1 MADIKIKERK
11 TGTIKKFDKAT
22 NFTKK
27 LKDSAVTIKNKTNY
41 NAEENTP
48 NEYGGDKISQGTSII
63 FHKGI
68 DTFNKYGKKSAKE
81 TAKNVQKITQ
91 KIKKKAEK
99 RAIKTAQKTA
109 KSTIKNTKRTIKTA
123 KKTGKIAYKTAKNT
137 AKITAKATKEATKRA
152 VQIAKATVKATAQ
165 AIKVAVK
172 VTIAT
177 IKAIIMAIKGLVAL
191 IVAGGWVSVII
202 IVVIALIALIC
213 CSVYGI
219 FFSSEEDVGD
229 QTMSFIIAEIN
240 MEFSNKITEIQ
251 NTNQHDEYEIN
262 SNRAEWKDILAIYT
276 VSISEGE
283 EQTEVIT
290 LDDKKIQKL
299 KDIFWEMNK
308 INYRVD
314 EIEKDIETIDENG
327 NKKTEKTKRK
337 VLYIDITNTSIEE
350 MMNKYNFTGKQ
361 RQQVAE
367 LTSEE
372 YASLWNN
379 VIYGSSVGSQDIVEV
394 AKSQIGNKGGQPY
407 WSWYGFSSRVEWCA
421 CFVSWCAEQCGY
433 IQAGII
439 PKFASV
445 NQEGVPFF
453 KTIGLW
459 QDGGYSPKRRRYN
472 LF

>member
-202 IVVIALIALIC
+202 IVVIALISLIC

-229 QTMSFIIAEIN
+229 QTMSSIIAEIN

-251 NTNQHDEYEIN
+251 NNNEHDEYEIN

-308 INYRVD
+308 INYRVE

>member
-99 RAIKTAQKTA
+99 RVIKTAQKTA

-123 KKTGKIAYKTAKNT
+123 KKTGKVAYKTAKNT
-137 AKITAKATKEATKRA
+137 AKITAKATKEATKR
-152 VQIAKATVKATAQ
+152 VVRIAKATAQ
-165 AIKVAVK
+165 AIKVTVK

-202 IVVIALIALIC
+202 IVVIALISLIC

-229 QTMSFIIAEIN
+229 QTMSSIIAEIN

-251 NTNQHDEYEIN
+251 NNNEHDEYEIN

-308 INYRVD
+308 INYRVE

>member
-229 QTMSFIIAEIN
+229 QTMSFVITEIN

-251 NTNQHDEYEIN
+251 NNNEHDEYEIN

-276 VSISEGE
+276 VSISGGE

-308 INYRVD
+308 INYRIE

-350 MMNKYNFTGKQ
+350 MMNKYNFTEKQ

-407 WSWYGFSSRVEWCA
+407 WSWYGFTSRVEWCA
-421 CFVSWCAEQCGY
+421 CFVSWCANECGY
-433 IQAGII
+433 INSGII
-439 PKFASV
+439 PKFASC
-445 NQEGVPFF
+445 QSEGVTWF
-453 KTIGLW
+453 KTCGLW
-459 QDGGYSPKRRRYN
+459 QDRGYIPKARRYN
-472 LF
+472 IF

>member
-48 NEYGGDKISQGTSII
+48 NEYGGAKISQGTSII

-202 IVVIALIALIC
+202 IVVIALISLIC

-229 QTMSFIIAEIN
+229 QTMSSIIAEIN

-251 NTNQHDEYEIN
+251 NNNEHDEYEIN

-276 VSISEGE
+276 VSISGGE

-308 INYRVD
+308 INYRVE

>member
-99 RAIKTAQKTA
+99 RVIKTAQKTA

-123 KKTGKIAYKTAKNT
+123 KKTGKVAYKTAKNT
-137 AKITAKATKEATKRA
+137 AKITAKATKEATKR
-152 VQIAKATVKATAQ
+152 VVRIAKATAQ
-165 AIKVAVK
+165 AIKVTVK

-202 IVVIALIALIC
+202 IVVIALISLIC

-229 QTMSFIIAEIN
+229 QTMSSIIAEIN

-251 NTNQHDEYEIN
+251 NNNQHDEYEIN

-308 INYRVD
+308 INYRVE

>member
-137 AKITAKATKEATKRA
+137 AKITAKATKEATKR
-152 VQIAKATVKATAQ
+152 VVRIAKATAQ
-165 AIKVAVK
+165 AIKVTVK

-202 IVVIALIALIC
+202 IVVIALISLIC

-229 QTMSFIIAEIN
+229 QTMSSIIAEIN

-251 NTNQHDEYEIN
+251 NNNEHDEYEIN

-308 INYRVD
+308 INYRVE

>member
-152 VQIAKATVKATAQ
+152 VQIAKATAKATAQ
-165 AIKVAVK
+165 AIKVAIK

-177 IKAIIMAIKGLVAL
+177 IKAIILAIKGLIAL

-229 QTMSFIIAEIN
+229 KTMSSVIAEIN

-251 NTNQHDEYEIN
+251 NNNEHEEYEIN
-262 SNRAEWKDILAIYT
+262 SNRAEWKEILAIYT
-276 VSISEGE
+276 VEISRGE

-290 LDDKKIQKL
+290 LDDKKIEKL

-308 INYRVD
+308 INHRVEEVEK
-314 EIEKDIETIDENG
+314 EIQTTDENG
-327 NKKTEKTKRK
+327 NEKTEKIKRK
-337 VLYIDITNTSIEE
+337 VLYIDITKTSVEE
-350 MMNKYNFTGKQ
+350 MMNRYNFTEKQ
-361 RQQVAE
+361 RLQVAE

-379 VIYGSSVGSQDIVEV
+379 VIYGSSVGSQDIVQV

-407 WSWYGFSSRVEWCA
+407 WSWYGFNSRVEWCA

-453 KTIGLW
+453 KAIGLW
-459 QDGGYSPKRRRYN
+459 KDGGYSPKRRRYN

>member
-11 TGTIKKFDKAT
+11 QGTIKKFDKAT

-27 LKDSAVTIKNKTNY
+27 LKDSAVTIKDKTNY
-41 NAEENTP
+41 NVEENTAT
-48 NEYGGDKISQGTSII
+48 EYGGDKISQGTSII

-68 DTFNKYGKKSAKE
+68 DSFNKYGKKSAKE
-81 TAKNVQKITQ
+81 TAKNVQKVTQ
-91 KIKKKAEK
+91 KIKKKVEK
-99 RAIKTAQKTA
+99 RAIKTAQKTTKA
-109 KSTIKNTKRTIKTA
+109 TIKNTKRTIKTA
-123 KKTGKIAYKTAKNT
+123 KKTGKVAYKTAKNT

-152 VQIAKATVKATAQ
+152 VQLARATAKATVQ
-165 AIKVAVK
+165 AIKVAIK

-177 IKAIIMAIKGLVAL
+177 IKAIILAIKGLIAL

-229 QTMSFIIAEIN
+229 QTMSSVIAEIN

-251 NTNQHDEYEIN
+251 NTNEHNEYEIN

-276 VSISEGE
+276 VEISGGE

-290 LDDKKIQKL
+290 LDDKKIEKL
-299 KDIFWEMNK
+299 KNIFWEMNK
-308 INYRVD
+308 INYRV
-314 EIEKDIETIDENG
+314 EEVEKEIETIDENE
-327 NKKTEKTKRK
+327 NKKTEKAKRK
-337 VLYIDITNTSIEE
+337 VLYIDISNTSVEE
-350 MMNKYNFTGKQ
+350 MMNKYNFTEKQ
-361 RQQVAE
+361 RLQVAE

-372 YASLWNN
+372 YANLWNS
-379 VIYGSSVGSQDIVEV
+379 VIYGSSAGSQDIVEV
-394 AKSQIGNKGGQPY
+394 AKSQVGNKGGQPY

-421 CFVSWCAEQCGY
+421 CFVSWCAKQCGY

>member
-11 TGTIKKFDKAT
+11 KGKIKKFDKAT

-27 LKDSAVTIKNKTNY
+27 LKDSAITIKDKTNY
-41 NAEENTP
+41 NAKENTAT
-48 NEYGGDKISQGTSII
+48 EYGGDKISQGTNII
-63 FHKGI
+63 FHKGV
-68 DTFNKYGKKSAKE
+68 DSFNKYGKKSAKE
-81 TAKNVQKITQ
+81 TAKNVQNITQ

-99 RAIKTAQKTA
+99 RAVKIVQKTTKA
-109 KSTIKNTKRTIKTA
+109 KIKNTKRTIKTA
-123 KKTGKIAYKTAKNT
+123 KRTGKVAYKTAKNT
-137 AKITAKATKEATKRA
+137 TKIIAKTTKEATKRA
-152 VQIAKATVKATAQ
+152 VQIARATAKATVQ
-165 AIKVAVK
+165 AIKVAIK

-177 IKAIIMAIKGLVAL
+177 IKTIIVAIKGLIAL

-219 FFSSEEDVGD
+219 FFSSEEDVGE
-229 QTMSFIIAEIN
+229 QTMSSVIAEIN

-251 NTNQHDEYEIN
+251 NNNEHDEYKIN

-276 VSISEGE
+276 VEISGGE
-283 EQTEVIT
+283 DQTEVII
-290 LDDKKIQKL
+290 LDDKKIEKL
-299 KDIFWEMNK
+299 KYIFWEMNK
-308 INYRVD
+308 INHR
-314 EIEKDIETIDENG
+314 IEEVEKEVETIDENG
-327 NKKTEKTKRK
+327 NKKTEKAKRK
-337 VLYIDITNTSIEE
+337 VLYIDITNTSVEE
-350 MMNKYNFTGKQ
+350 MMSKYNFTEKQ
-361 RQQVAE
+361 RLQVAE
-367 LTSEE
+367 LMSEE

-379 VIYGSSVGSQDIVEV
+379 VIYGSSTGSQNIVQV

-407 WSWYGFSSRVEWCA
+407 WSWYGFETRVEWCA

-459 QDGGYSPKRRRYN
+459 KDGGYSPKRRRYN